1 MRYISLST
9 IFTIIYIYYF
19 FAENKY
25 FVLSPKKRKKWRF
38 LVGKGKPWEQKGAQL
53 AKVSHSEELRW
64 GWNPGCFWK
73 YRFNCTHALTHTH
86 THTHTCTHTLSVSV
100 SGESHEQVFTLCQES
115 FLTGR
120 LCFPNCAPQGTPG
133 CLRERTEV
141 MVFLNIFE
149 GGPTIPGICQTLVGP
164 LPQQDQC

>member
-9 IFTIIYIYYF
+9 IFTIIYIYF
-19 FAENKY
+19 FLLKINILYCHLK
-25 FVLSPKKRKKWRF
+25 
-38 LVGKGKPWEQKGAQL
+38 KGKTGGSWL
-53 AKVSHSEELRW
+53 AK
-64 GWNPGCFWK
+64 GNPGNRKGLSWLKCHIGSWGEPGTQVVSG
-73 YRFNCTHALTHTH
+73 NIDLISHTHSHTDTHTH
-86 THTHTCTHTLSVSV
+86 MHTHSLSVSV
-100 SGESHEQVFTLCQES
+100 SGESHEQVSTLCQER

-133 CLRERTEV
+133 CRRERTEV

-149 GGPTIPGICQTLVGP
+149 GSPTIPGICQTLVGP